1 MAATPIALR
10 APRGAR
16 SRSVEVAFRAFAGL
30 AAGALLVA
38 LAYMLVRMGQVS
50 APAWRQKSGE
60 LLTGTTWEPSS
71 GHFGGLPFVYG
82 TLVTSVVAIILAV
95 PVALGTALFVTELAS
110 RKLRATVAPFI
121 DLLAA
126 VPSVVY
132 GLWAIIVLVPVLQKV
147 ESWLANTVGH
157 VIPIFAGPAPGVS
170 YLTAGVVLAIMI
182 LPTISAVSREV
193 FLTVPRDQR
202 EAAYAL
208 GATKWES
215 IRLAVLPGSR
225 SGIVAAVILG
235 LGRALGETIAV
246 TIVIGNSP
254 TLSKS
259 LLAPGYTMASVIANE
274 FSETTSALHLEALIA
289 IGLLL
294 FAVTLAVNILAR
306 VTISGGG
313 ERIRL
318 RIARMRR
325 GAS

>member
-16 SRSVEVAFRAFAGL
+16 SRSIELAFRGLAGL
-30 AAGALLVA
+30 AAGALLVV
-38 LAYMLVRMGQVS
+38 LAYMLVRLGQTS
-50 APAWRQKSGE
+50 APAWQQRTGQ
-60 LLTGTTWEPSS
+60 LLTGTTWAPSE
-71 GHFGGLPFVYG
+71 GKFGGLPFVYG
-82 TLVTSVVAIILAV
+82 TLITAIIAIVLAV

-110 RKLRATVAPFI
+110 RRLRTTVAPFI

-132 GLWAIIVLVPVLQKV
+132 GLWAIVVLVPALQMV
-147 ESWLANTVGH
+147 ETWLANTIGH
-157 VIPIFAGPAPGVS
+157 AIPLFAGPAPGVS
-170 YLTAGVVLAIMI
+170 YLTAGIVLAIMI

-193 FLTVPRDQR
+193 FLTVPREQR

-274 FSETTSALHLEALIA
+274 FSETSSPLHLEALIA
-289 IGLLL
+289 IGVLL
-294 FAVTLAVNILAR
+294 FAVTLVVNILAR
-306 VTISGGG
+306 VVIAGGSP
-313 ERIRL
+313 RVRMRL
-318 RIARMRR
+318 SRMRR
-325 GAS
+325 SGS